1 MTPDKPSFSSRVK
14 FGLRHARRYLEPLI
28 WTASLILLF
37 FLPAGDGGR
46 SLCLFRFL
54 GIHQCPG
61 CGIGHAIHYALHL
74 EFKKSFEAHFMGIPA
89 VVILG
94 ARILSDVIVK
104 KQPLFSPHK

>member
-1 MTPDKPSFSSRVK
+1 MSPDKPSFSHRVK
-14 FGLRHARRYLEPLI
+14 FGLRQVHVYSEPII
-28 WTASLILLF
+28 WTSSLILLF
-37 FLPAGDGGR
+37 FLPGGDGGR
-46 SLCLFRFL
+46 SLCLFKLF
-54 GIHQCPG
+54 GFHKCPG

-94 ARILSDVIVK
+94 ARIISDIVAK